1 MKTYAPVLTAF
12 VSAALLI
19 AGILAGQ
26 HSMILSYAVVVC
38 LSCIGIG

>member
-1 MKTYAPVLTAF
+1 MKRYAPAF
-12 VSAALLI
+12 AALASALLLA